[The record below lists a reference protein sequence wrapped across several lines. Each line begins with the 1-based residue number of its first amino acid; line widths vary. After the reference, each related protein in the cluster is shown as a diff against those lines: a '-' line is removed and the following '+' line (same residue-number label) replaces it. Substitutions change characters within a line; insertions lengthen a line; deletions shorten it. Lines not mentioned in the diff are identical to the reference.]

1 MAHPIKTTKPDESI
15 PDLLI
20 VSLIAV
26 TVMTCLLLIG
36 IF

>member
-1 MAHPIKTTKPDESI
+1 MANPTKTTKPDESI
-15 PDLLI
+15 ADIMI
-20 VSLIAV
+20 VTLIAV